1 MLRRLFTFFSLS
13 IMCLPTLAKADN
25 VAVALVMP
33 KAGSY
38 QQQGAELTKGVQR
51 AIDEI
56 NESGGLLGKKLELL
70 AIDDQCSDGIGNRS
84 LLRQLF

>member
-1 MLRRLFTFFSLS
+1 MAIMLRRLFTFFSLS

-51 AIDEI
+51 AID
-56 NESGGLLGKKLELL
+56 
-70 AIDDQCSDGIGNRS
+70 
-84 LLRQLF
+84 

>member
-1 MLRRLFTFFSLS
+1 MAIMLRRLFTFFSLS

-56 NESGGLLGKKLELL
+56 NESGGLLGKKLELTIN
-70 AIDDQCSDGIGNRS
+70 AATV
-84 LLRQLF
+84 LLFLQRKC